1 MVTTGFVVDVAP
13 WDSPD
18 GQRLRAAQRTELV
31 AAYDGDVEPGTKPT
45 AADVSVFLLARDASG
60 EAVGCGALRHL
71 GGEAAEIKRM
81 YVAPAHRGRGVSRL
95 VLGALEAQALSQGW
109 TVLRLE
115 TGPLQAEAI
124 GLYTSAG
131 YAPIPAFGPYV
142 GSMTSLCFE
151 QRLAP
156 VRPTCQHG

>member
-1 MVTTGFVVDVAP
+1 MVATGFVVEVAT

-18 GQRLRAAQRTELV
+18 GQRLRAAQRVELV
-31 AAYDGDVEPGTKPT
+31 AAYDGDVEPGNKPT
-45 AADVSVFLLARDASG
+45 AADVSVFLLARDSTG

-71 GGEAAEIKRM
+71 GGEVAEIKRM

-95 VLGALEAQALSQGW
+95 VLGALEAQALSRGW
-109 TVLRLE
+109 TLLRLE

-142 GSMTSLCFE
+142 GSATSLCFE
-151 QRLAP
+151 RRLEAGQ
-156 VRPTCQHG
+156 PTGG

>member
-1 MVTTGFVVDVAP
+1 MTTGFVVEVEP

-18 GQRLRAAQRTELV
+18 GERLRAAQRAELI
-31 AAYDGDVEPGTKPT
+31 AAYDGDVEPGTKPS

-71 GGEAAEIKRM
+71 GDEVAEVKRM
-81 YVAPAHRGRGVSRL
+81 YVAPAHRGYGVSRL
-95 VLGALEAQALSQGW
+95 VLGALEAQALARGW

-142 GSMTSLCFE
+142 GSATSLCFE
-151 QRLAP
+151 RRLGG
-156 VRPTCQHG
+156 VRPAGQPG

>member
-1 MVTTGFVVDVAP
+1 MTTGFIVEVAP

-18 GQRLRAAQRTELV
+18 GQRLRAAQRAELV

-45 AADVSVFLLARDASG
+45 AADVSVFLLARDTPG

-71 GGEAAEIKRM
+71 GGQVAEIKRM

-142 GSMTSLCFE
+142 GSTTSLCFE
-151 QRLAP
+151 RRLEP
-156 VRPTCQHG
+156 SQPTGQHG

>member
-1 MVTTGFVVDVAP
+1 
-13 WDSPD
+13 
-18 GQRLRAAQRTELV
+18 
-31 AAYDGDVEPGTKPT
+31 
-45 AADVSVFLLARDASG
+45 
-60 EAVGCGALRHL
+60 
-71 GGEAAEIKRM
+71 
-81 YVAPAHRGRGVSRL
+81 
-95 VLGALEAQALSQGW
+95 VLGALEAHALARGW

>member
-1 MVTTGFVVDVAP
+1 MVATGFVVEVAP

-18 GQRLRAAQRTELV
+18 GQRLRAAQRAELV

-45 AADVSVFLLARDASG
+45 AADVSVFLVARESTGD
-60 EAVGCGALRHL
+60 AVGCGALRHL
-71 GGEAAEIKRM
+71 GGQVAEIKRM
-81 YVAPAHRGRGVSRL
+81 YVAPDHRGRGVSRL
-95 VLGALEAQALSQGW
+95 VLGALEAQALSRGW

-142 GSMTSLCFE
+142 GSTTSLCFE
-151 QRLAP
+151 RRLEAGQP
-156 VRPTCQHG
+156 AGG

>member
-1 MVTTGFVVDVAP
+1 MVTTGFVVEVAP
-13 WDSPD
+13 WESPD

-71 GGEAAEIKRM
+71 GGEVAEIKRM

-95 VLGALEAQALSQGW
+95 VLGALEAQALARGW

-142 GSMTSLCFE
+142 GSTTSLCFE
-151 QRLAP
+151 RRLGSGQ
-156 VRPTCQHG
+156 PTGM